1 MHSQQSS
8 FIDHVIALIKHHF
21 AIGGVLLF
29 AAVLLFPVVNNG
41 WVMWDDPAYVLE
53 NPYLYISIWQEVFH
67 QFNLVVVQGNYH
79 PMTILSLALDYSVDG
94 FNPMVFH
101 TTNLIFHLLNSLL
114 AYIFVFRLFKFRSI
128 ALFVA
133 LLFAIHPMHLESF
146 AWVAERKDVLYVFFF
161 LIGLIQY
168 VNYQNRGRKLTY
180 VLCLFF
186 FLLSLFSKGMAVVFP
201 VILLLLDYLKGRKLD
216 RDLMVEK
223 IPFFLLT
230 LVFGIIA
237 IWAQDGSGAV
247 TSNADAPIIQTFL
260 VPLFGLSAYLT
271 KFILPINLSAL
282 HPYPALLDGMVSTSF
297 LLSIIPLLLVVGL
310 IIVYYRNDKRVI
322 FGLLF
327 FLVAIFPVLQFFSVG
342 SAIIAERYSYLSYL
356 GLFIALG
363 FIIQSVYQK
372 VVGNFRSPIIIML
385 AVYLG
390 FLSFQT
396 HNRIPVWQN
405 DETLWSDVIES
416 YPDDYFAYMKRGS
429 YRAKNGQT
437 EAALID
443 LNKSINLFKNDY
455 YAFNNRGM
463 IHLSIRNYELAEEDF
478 TKAIALDSTL
488 YQAHLNRGL
497 IYLNTN
503 EYDKALIDFLNSTRL
518 APNNELNY
526 LNLAILYERINS
538 PEKSFLAYKKAFE
551 LNPTNYQ
558 AYYYRGLYYYQ
569 LGQYT
574 DALNDFTSAINLN
587 NRFSEYYYWSA
598 KSLQQLNQKE
608 KAKAELQKAIDS
620 GYQLTEQ
627 EYMSFFR

>member
-1 MHSQQSS
+1 
-8 FIDHVIALIKHHF
+8 
-21 AIGGVLLF
+21 
-29 AAVLLFPVVNNG
+29 
-41 WVMWDDPAYVLE
+41 MWDDPAYVLE
-53 NPYLYISIWQEVFH
+53 NRYLLINSWSDFFH

-79 PMTILSLALDYSVDG
+79 PITILSLALDYSIDG
-94 FNPMVFH
+94 YNPTVFH
-101 TTNLIFHLLNSLL
+101 ITNLIFHLLNVLL
-114 AYIFVFRLFKFRSI
+114 TYIFVFLLFRVRWI
-128 ALFVA
+128 ALLVA
-133 LLFAIHPMHLESF
+133 FLFSIHPMHVESF

-161 LIGLIQY
+161 LLGLISYLYYQQKKTKL
-168 VNYQNRGRKLTY
+168 NYL
-180 VLCLFF
+180 LCLLFF
-186 FLLSLFSKGMAVVFP
+186 IFSLLSKGMSVVFP
-201 VILLLLDYLKGRKLD
+201 VILLLLDYVQYRSFNRKALI
-216 RDLMVEK
+216 EK
-223 IPFFLLT
+223 IPFFILSLI
-230 LVFGIIA
+230 FGFIA

-271 KFILPINLSAL
+271 KFIIPINLSAL

-297 LLSIIPLLLVVGL
+297 LLSIIPLLLVVGI

-437 EAALID
+437 EVALID

-463 IHLSIRNYELAEEDF
+463 IHLSIRNYELAEKDF

-526 LNLAILYERINS
+526 LNLAILYERINL
-538 PEKSFLAYKKAFE
+538 PEKSVLAYKKALE
-551 LNPTNYQ
+551 LNPNNYQ

-587 NRFSEYYYWSA
+587 NRFSEYYYWRA